1 MFFIKVTVLL
11 GHNGAGKSTTFSVI
25 CGITAPTAG
34 NVYIYDLDIQ
44 KERSAC
50 RKKIGL
56 CPQGNALFNRLTV
69 NEHLWLIHGLKGGS
83 GSYKTEGQQLL
94 DKLKLD
100 EKSDEVA
107 ASLSGGQKRKLCVS
121 MALIG
126 GSTLILLDE
135 PTAGMDPQARRD
147 VEALLESVKGDRTV
161 LLTTHYMDE
170 AELLG
175 DRIAIMVA
183 GRVYCCGTP
192 QFLKE
197 RFGGGYIMTIVAAEK
212 AKVGDVAETLADLA
226 GKYVQGA
233 ERGPVHGKQFEIT
246 LPKER
251 EKDFPQLFEHL
262 EKSKDAL
269 QISSFGLSLNT
280 LEQVF
285 LKVAESADP
294 AAGVLDLNERINR
307 HKELIQA
314 LQVDR
319 LEGSTLIFAQLC
331 ALITKR
337 IMYYVR
343 NWSQLIVQVLIP
355 VGIALSCVYVSRGG
369 LIKTVAEERTFSLE
383 TFGPSRIPVQME
395 ANSPLVDAYLEVV
408 SEAPPGSLIHKLGSS
423 DSLDRWVHYLP
434 KKMPP
439 PGFGA
444 IFAPSSITVL
454 FSGRAFHSMP
464 TAVNVFDNALLR
476 AETGESDGMIRT
488 HIRTYTGIG
497 ADEHDVVSAGQ
508 MGELLG
514 ISLLLALML
523 ITSPIVIFLVEER
536 VSKFSHQQSLTSVSL
551 ILFWAVSLFSDL
563 VLYSLICACF
573 VVVLVSFGIFQG
585 YLEFLIV
592 LLALYFWSCVIFI
605 YLVSSIFSSPS
616 RANVFLFIWQLAGAI
631 GADMLIRSARME
643 AKGEQWVEDLR
654 TPLLY
659 AFPSF
664 ALLNAT
670 MTLGEFSTKLGP
682 PNNPRSL
689 ELSLMLWEWNYIG
702 GFFFLCSGGSSARSI
717 FY

>member
-1 MFFIKVTVLL
+1 
-11 GHNGAGKSTTFSVI
+11 
-25 CGITAPTAG
+25 
-34 NVYIYDLDIQ
+34 
-44 KERSAC
+44 
-50 RKKIGL
+50 
-56 CPQGNALFNRLTV
+56 
-69 NEHLWLIHGLKGGS
+69 
-83 GSYKTEGQQLL
+83 
-94 DKLKLD
+94 
-100 EKSDEVA
+100 VA
-107 ASLSGGQKRKLCVS
+107 ANLSGGQKRKLCVS

-294 AAGVLDLNERINR
+294 AASMLDLNERINR

-337 IMYYVR
+337 IIYYVR
-343 NWSQLIVQVLIP
+343 NRSQLIVQVLIP

-369 LIKTVAEERTFSLE
+369 LIKTAAEERTFSLE

-395 ANSPLVDAYLEVV
+395 ANTSLVDAYLEVV
-408 SEAPPGSLIHKLGSS
+408 SEAPPGSLIHKLGTN
-423 DSLDRWVHYLP
+423 DTLDKWVHYLP

-454 FSGRAFHSMP
+454 FSGRAFHSVP

-476 AETGESDGMIRT
+476 AETGESN
-488 HIRTYTGIG
+488 
-497 ADEHDVVSAGQ
+497 AGQ

-514 ISLLLALML
+514 ISLILALALM
-523 ITSPIVIFLVEER
+523 TSPIVIFLVEER
-536 VSKFSHQQSLTSVSL
+536 VSKFSHQQSLTGVSL
-551 ILFWAVSLFSDL
+551 ILFWAVTLFSDL

-605 YLVSSIFSSPS
+605 YFVSTIFSSPS
-616 RANVFLFIWQLAGAI
+616 RANVFLFIWQLAGAF

-654 TPLLY
+654 TRLLY

-664 ALLNAT
+664 AFLNAT

-689 ELSLMLWEWNYIG
+689 ERSLMLWEWNYIG
-702 GFFFLCSGGSSARSI
+702 GLRFLCFGGSSARSI
-717 FY
+717 FIESENSYFEIA